1 MRRDRM
7 AERILGLFTSPERAA
22 AVTGDLMEDARAS
35 GTVWFWGCVARTAF
49 SMLGRDLADV
59 PLFMAGLAFR
69 GAVFALCLSLLW
81 GLATIAGVAVFAIV
95 WVQVRPAWLSVTGGL
110 QYLSQIVALAGI
122 GWVQYRTGRWMARR
136 AGGREIAACAAYL
149 LFGLAIGIAVG
160 LTEPW
165 WAPAVE
171 SFARNFHPQP
181 QPQAVPAA
189 WTTLDT
195 VVSYVAIFAGAIGV
209 RRRAPDVGQTC
220 QTVGQL

>member
-1 MRRDRM
+1 M
-7 AERILGLFTSPERAA
+7 
-22 AVTGDLMEDARAS
+22 
-35 GTVWFWGCVARTAF
+35 WFWGSVARTAF
-49 SMLGRDLADV
+49 SMLGRDLACA
-59 PLFMAGLAFR
+59 PLSLTGLAFR
-69 GAVFALCLSLLW
+69 GTLFGIGLSLLW
-81 GLATIAGVAVFAIV
+81 TVALLACVAVFAIV
-95 WVQVRPAWLSVTGGL
+95 WVQVRDVVGPGPSWLPVQSGL
-110 QYLSQIVALAGI
+110 QFLSQTVALAGI

-189 WTTLDT
+189 WTALDT
-195 VVSYVAIFAGAIGV
+195 LASYVAILAGATRV
-209 RRRAPDVGQTC
+209 RRGASDVGQTC
-220 QTVGQL
+220 